1 MSLSKIVIR
10 GAREHNLKNLSLDI
24 PRDKMVVVTGL
35 SGSGKSSLA
44 FNTIYAEGQRRYV
57 ESLSAYARQF
67 LELMEKP
74 DVDLIEGLSPAIA
87 IEQRTPSHN
96 PRSTV
101 GTVTEIYDYLRLLFA
116 RAGAPHCPQC
126 GRTIQAQSATQIIA
140 TVAKA
145 YDGRPIQILA
155 PLVTGRT
162 GTYEALFERM
172 KKSGWRRAR
181 IDGQV
186 TDLDGDVKMD
196 RYKKHSIDAVIDRLT
211 VNAANRQR
219 VADSIETALRES
231 KGLVTILTPG
241 DKDPKPAPMGKEGEA
256 LFSEHH
262 ACPHCHVS
270 LPEIEPRLFSF
281 NSPYGACPTCDGLG
295 VKLEIDEDLI
305 IPDDTRSIDDGALAA
320 WADPVTTRT
329 NRWKKSWS
337 GYYMEI
343 LTEVCRRHRIP
354 MDRPW
359 RELSKEHRRAIL
371 RGGVDHK
378 SPWGKNE
385 KEFEGV
391 IGNLERRYKES
402 ESDFVKEEIQ
412 NRFMRSRLCPDCRGA
427 RLKPEALAVTV
438 GDKSISQITSLSVKD
453 AKGFFE
459 SLTWSDKEKTI
470 VRQVLKE
477 IQSRLAFLVDVG
489 LDYVNLDRESA
500 TLAGGEA
507 QRIHLATQIG
517 SGLVGVMYV
526 LDEPTIGLHP
536 RDNARL
542 LKTLVRLRDIGNT
555 LIVVEH
561 DEETIRSADWI
572 IDLGPGAGVHGGE
585 IMAQGPLSTLLSE
598 PKSLTG
604 SYLRGERGVAVPTQ
618 RRAPKGALEVLGAAQ
633 FNLKDVDVTIPLG
646 LFVVVTGVSGS
657 GKSTLVDEVIH
668 KALAKRLHGA
678 KDEPGRH
685 RALKG
690 AEAIDKLVVVDQT
703 PIGRTPRSNPA
714 TYTGAFGPIRDLFAQ
729 LPEAKRRGYQPG
741 RFSFNVKGGRCENC
755 EGDGTLKISMQFLPD
770 VYVKCDVCA
779 GRRFNAETLEV
790 TYKGKSIADVLAMP
804 ADEAATFFENV
815 PTVGRI
821 LRTLVDVGMG
831 YAAIGQPATTLSGGE
846 AQRVKLAAE
855 LCRRPTGHTLYILD
869 EPTTGLHFA
878 DVEKLL
884 GVLQRLVDGGNT
896 VLVIEHNLD
905 VIKSA
910 DWILDLGPEGGSGG
924 GRLVAQGTPEEV
936 ARAPGS
942 HTGRFLAEILP
953 R

>member
-1 MSLSKIVIR
+1 MSDDVIKIR
-10 GAREHNLKNLSLDI
+10 GAREHNLKNLTLEI
-24 PRDKMVVVTGL
+24 PRNKMVVVTGL

-101 GTVTEIYDYLRLLFA
+101 GTVTEIYDYLRLLYA
-116 RAGAPHCPQC
+116 RVGTPHCPDC
-126 GRTIQAQSATQIIA
+126 GREIEPRSATQIIGDIL
-140 TVAKA
+140 KEF
-145 YDGRPIQILA
+145 DGQNVQILA
-155 PLVTGRT
+155 PLVRGRT
-162 GTYEALFERM
+162 GTYEALFDKL
-172 KKSGWRRAR
+172 KKSGFAR
-181 IDGQV
+181 V
-186 TDLDGDVKMD
+186 RVNNELRDLEKKIALD
-196 RYKKHSIDAVIDRLT
+196 RYKKHTIEAVVDRLA
-211 VNAANRQR
+211 VAAAGRTR
-219 VADSIETALRES
+219 LADSVETALRES
-231 KGLVTILTPG
+231 RGLLVVAPADGKGP
-241 DKDPKPAPMGKEGEA
+241 DR

-262 ACPHCHVS
+262 ACPHCGTS

-281 NSPYGACPTCDGLG
+281 NSPYGACANCDGLG
-295 VKLEIDEDLI
+295 VKLEVAEDLVVT
-305 IPDDTRSIDDGALAA
+305 DESLSIADGALSA

-343 LTEVCRRHRIP
+343 LEEVCRRNKIP
-354 MDRPW
+354 LDKPW
-359 RELSKEHRRAIL
+359 RSLLPAQRKSLLH
-371 RGGVDHK
+371 GGMDHK
-378 SPWGKNE
+378 SPWGKNV

-402 ESDFVKEEIQ
+402 ESAFVKEEIQ
-412 NRFMRSRLCPDCRGA
+412 ARFMRSRLCPDCKGA

-438 GDKSISQITSLSVKD
+438 GGKSIAQATRLSVQE
-453 AKGFFE
+453 AHAFFNALPL
-459 SLTWSDKEKTI
+459 SEKSQF
-470 VRQVLKE
+470 VARQVLKE
-477 IQSRLAFLVDVG
+477 IRSRLAFLVDVG
-489 LDYVNLDRESA
+489 LEYVNLDRESA

-517 SGLVGVMYV
+517 SGLVGVLYV

-542 LKTLVRLRDIGNT
+542 LTTLNRLRDIGNT
-555 LIVVEH
+555 LVIVEH
-561 DEETIRSADWI
+561 DEETIRAADWV
-572 IDLGPGAGVHGGE
+572 IDLGPGAGVHGGQ
-585 IMAQGPLSTLLSE
+585 IIAQGTVKDLLKE

-604 SYLRGERGVAVPTQ
+604 AYLRGERGIPVPAE
-618 RRAPKGALEVLGAAQ
+618 RRRPGEKFLEIKGASQ
-633 FNLKDVDVTIPLG
+633 FNLKNIDVKIPLG
-646 LFVVVTGVSGS
+646 LFVAVTGVSGS
-657 GKSTLVDEVIH
+657 GKSTLVNEILH
-668 KALAKRLHGA
+668 KALAQKLHHA

-685 RALKG
+685 RTLAG
-690 AEAIDKLVVVDQT
+690 VENVDKVVDVDQT
-703 PIGRTPRSNPA
+703 PIGRTPRSNAA

-729 LPEAKRRGYQPG
+729 LPEARRRGYKPG

-779 GRRFNAETLEV
+779 GQRFNAETLEIK
-790 TYKGKSIADVLAMP
+790 YKGKSIAEVLAMP
-804 ADEAATFFENV
+804 AEEAAVFFENIPAV
-815 PTVGRI
+815 ARV
-821 LRTLVDVGMG
+821 LQTLVDVGMG

-846 AQRVKLAAE
+846 AQRVKLASE

-905 VIKSA
+905 VVKTA
-910 DWILDLGPEGGSGG
+910 DWILDLGPEGGAGG
-924 GRLVAQGTPEEV
+924 GRLVAEGAPETV
-936 ARAPGS
+936 AAAADS
-942 HTGRFLAEILP
+942 HTGRHLRPLLK
-953 R
+953 

>member
-1 MSLSKIVIR
+1 VSDDVIKIR
-10 GAREHNLKNLSLDI
+10 GAREHNLKNLTLEI
-24 PRDKMVVVTGL
+24 PRNKMVVVTGL

-101 GTVTEIYDYLRLLFA
+101 GTVTEIYDYLRLLYA
-116 RAGAPHCPQC
+116 RVGTPHCPDC
-126 GRTIQAQSATQIIA
+126 GREIEPRSATQIIGDIL
-140 TVAKA
+140 KEF
-145 YDGRPIQILA
+145 DGQNVQILA
-155 PLVTGRT
+155 PLVRGRT
-162 GTYEALFERM
+162 GTYEALFDKL
-172 KKSGWRRAR
+172 KKSGFAR
-181 IDGQV
+181 V
-186 TDLDGDVKMD
+186 RVNNELRDLEKKIALD
-196 RYKKHSIDAVIDRLT
+196 RYKKHTIEAVVDRLA
-211 VNAANRQR
+211 VAAAGRTR
-219 VADSIETALRES
+219 LADSVETALRES
-231 KGLVTILTPG
+231 RGLLVVAPADGKGP
-241 DKDPKPAPMGKEGEA
+241 DR

-262 ACPHCHVS
+262 ACPHCGTS

-281 NSPYGACPTCDGLG
+281 NSPYGACANCDGLG
-295 VKLEIDEDLI
+295 VKLEVAEDLVVT
-305 IPDDTRSIDDGALAA
+305 DESLSIADGALSA

-343 LTEVCRRHRIP
+343 LEEVCRRNKIP
-354 MDRPW
+354 LDKPW
-359 RELSKEHRRAIL
+359 RSLLPAQRKSLLH
-371 RGGVDHK
+371 GGMDHK
-378 SPWGKNE
+378 SPWGKNV

-402 ESDFVKEEIQ
+402 ESAFVKEEIQ
-412 NRFMRSRLCPDCRGA
+412 ARFMRSRLCPDCKGA

-438 GDKSISQITSLSVKD
+438 GGKSIAQATRLSVQE
-453 AKGFFE
+453 AHAFFNALPL
-459 SLTWSDKEKTI
+459 SEKSQF
-470 VRQVLKE
+470 VARQVLKE
-477 IQSRLAFLVDVG
+477 IRSRLAFLVDVG
-489 LDYVNLDRESA
+489 LEYVNLDRESA

-517 SGLVGVMYV
+517 SGLVGVLYV

-542 LKTLVRLRDIGNT
+542 LTTLNRLRDIGNT
-555 LIVVEH
+555 LVIVEH
-561 DEETIRSADWI
+561 DEETIRAADWV
-572 IDLGPGAGVHGGE
+572 IDLGPGAGVHGGQ
-585 IMAQGPLSTLLSE
+585 IIAQGTVKDLLKE

-604 SYLRGERGVAVPTQ
+604 AYLRGERGIPVPAE
-618 RRAPKGALEVLGAAQ
+618 RRRPGEKFLEIKGASQ
-633 FNLKDVDVTIPLG
+633 FNLKSIDVKIPLG
-646 LFVVVTGVSGS
+646 LFVAVTGVSGS
-657 GKSTLVDEVIH
+657 GKSTLVNEILH
-668 KALAKRLHGA
+668 KALAQKLHHA

-685 RALKG
+685 RTLAG
-690 AEAIDKLVVVDQT
+690 VENVDKVVDVDQT
-703 PIGRTPRSNPA
+703 PIGRTPRSNAA

-729 LPEAKRRGYQPG
+729 LPEARRRGYKPG

-779 GRRFNAETLEV
+779 GQRFNAETLEIK
-790 TYKGKSIADVLAMP
+790 YKGKSIAEVLAMP
-804 ADEAATFFENV
+804 AEEAAVFFENIPAV
-815 PTVGRI
+815 ARV
-821 LRTLVDVGMG
+821 LQTLVDVGMG

-846 AQRVKLAAE
+846 AQRVKLASE

-905 VIKSA
+905 VVKTA
-910 DWILDLGPEGGSGG
+910 DWILDLGPEGGAGG
-924 GRLVAQGTPEEV
+924 GRLVAEGAPETV
-936 ARAPGS
+936 AAAADS
-942 HTGRFLAEILP
+942 HTGRHLRPLLK
-953 R
+953 

>member
-1 MSLSKIVIR
+1 MSDDVIKIR
-10 GAREHNLKNLSLDI
+10 GAREHNLKNLTLEI
-24 PRDKMVVVTGL
+24 PRNKMVVVTGL

-101 GTVTEIYDYLRLLFA
+101 GTVTEIYDYLRLLYA
-116 RAGAPHCPQC
+116 RVGTPHCPDC
-126 GRTIQAQSATQIIA
+126 GREIEPRSATQIIGDIL
-140 TVAKA
+140 KEF
-145 YDGRPIQILA
+145 DGQNVQILA
-155 PLVTGRT
+155 PLVRGRT
-162 GTYEALFERM
+162 GTYEALFDKL
-172 KKSGWRRAR
+172 KKSGFAR
-181 IDGQV
+181 V
-186 TDLDGDVKMD
+186 RVNNELRDLEKKIALD
-196 RYKKHSIDAVIDRLT
+196 RYKKHTIEAVVDRLA
-211 VNAANRQR
+211 VAAAGRTR
-219 VADSIETALRES
+219 LADSVETALRES
-231 KGLVTILTPG
+231 RGLLVVAPADGKGP
-241 DKDPKPAPMGKEGEA
+241 DR

-262 ACPHCHVS
+262 ACPHCGTS

-281 NSPYGACPTCDGLG
+281 NSPYGACANCDGLG
-295 VKLEIDEDLI
+295 VKLEVAEDLVVT
-305 IPDDTRSIDDGALAA
+305 DESLSIADGALSA

-343 LTEVCRRHRIP
+343 LEEVCRRNKIP
-354 MDRPW
+354 LDKPW
-359 RELSKEHRRAIL
+359 RSLLPAQRKSLLH
-371 RGGVDHK
+371 GGMDHK
-378 SPWGKNE
+378 SPWGKNV

-402 ESDFVKEEIQ
+402 ESAFVKEEIQ
-412 NRFMRSRLCPDCRGA
+412 ARFMRSRLCPDCKGA

-438 GDKSISQITSLSVKD
+438 GGKSIAQATRLSVQE
-453 AKGFFE
+453 AHAFFNALPL
-459 SLTWSDKEKTI
+459 SEKSQF
-470 VRQVLKE
+470 VARQVLKE
-477 IQSRLAFLVDVG
+477 IRSRLAFLVDVG
-489 LDYVNLDRESA
+489 LEYVNLDRESA

-517 SGLVGVMYV
+517 SGLVGVLYV

-542 LKTLVRLRDIGNT
+542 LTTLNRLRDIGNT
-555 LIVVEH
+555 LVIVEH
-561 DEETIRSADWI
+561 DEETIRAADWV
-572 IDLGPGAGVHGGE
+572 IDLGPGAGVHGGQ
-585 IMAQGPLSTLLSE
+585 IIAQGTVKDLLKES
-598 PKSLTG
+598 KSLTG
-604 SYLRGERGVAVPTQ
+604 AYLRGERGIPVPAE
-618 RRAPKGALEVLGAAQ
+618 RRRPGEKFLEIKGASQ
-633 FNLKDVDVTIPLG
+633 FNLKNIDVKIPLG
-646 LFVVVTGVSGS
+646 LFVAVTGVSGS
-657 GKSTLVDEVIH
+657 GKSTLVNEILH
-668 KALAKRLHGA
+668 KALAQKLHHA

-685 RALKG
+685 RTLAG
-690 AEAIDKLVVVDQT
+690 VENVDKVVDVDQT
-703 PIGRTPRSNPA
+703 PIGRTPRSNAA

-729 LPEAKRRGYQPG
+729 LPEARRRGYKPG

-779 GRRFNAETLEV
+779 GQRFNAETLEIK
-790 TYKGKSIADVLAMP
+790 YKGKSIAEVLAMP
-804 ADEAATFFENV
+804 AEEAAVFFENIPAV
-815 PTVGRI
+815 ARV
-821 LRTLVDVGMG
+821 LQTLVDVGMG

-846 AQRVKLAAE
+846 AQRVKLASE

-905 VIKSA
+905 VVKTA
-910 DWILDLGPEGGSGG
+910 DWILDLGPEGGAGG
-924 GRLVAQGTPEEV
+924 GRLVAEGAPETV
-936 ARAPGS
+936 AAAADS
-942 HTGRFLAEILP
+942 HTGRHLGPLLK
-953 R
+953 

>member
-1 MSLSKIVIR
+1 MSDDVIKIR
-10 GAREHNLKNLSLDI
+10 GAREHNLKNLTLEI
-24 PRDKMVVVTGL
+24 PRNKMVVVTGL

-101 GTVTEIYDYLRLLFA
+101 GTVTEIYDYLRLLYA
-116 RAGAPHCPQC
+116 RVGTPHCPDC
-126 GRTIQAQSATQIIA
+126 GREIEPRSATQIIGDIL
-140 TVAKA
+140 KEF
-145 YDGRPIQILA
+145 DGQNVQILA
-155 PLVTGRT
+155 PLVRGRT
-162 GTYEALFERM
+162 GTYEALFDKL
-172 KKSGWRRAR
+172 KKSGFAR
-181 IDGQV
+181 V
-186 TDLDGDVKMD
+186 RVNNELRDLEKKIALD
-196 RYKKHSIDAVIDRLT
+196 RYKKHTIEAVVDRLA
-211 VNAANRQR
+211 VAAAGRTR
-219 VADSIETALRES
+219 LADSVETALRES
-231 KGLVTILTPG
+231 RGLLVVAPADGKGP
-241 DKDPKPAPMGKEGEA
+241 DR

-262 ACPHCHVS
+262 ACPHCGTS

-281 NSPYGACPTCDGLG
+281 NSPYGACANCDGLG
-295 VKLEIDEDLI
+295 VKLEVAEDLVVT
-305 IPDDTRSIDDGALAA
+305 DESLSIADGALSA

-343 LTEVCRRHRIP
+343 LEEVCRRNKIP
-354 MDRPW
+354 LDKPW
-359 RELSKEHRRAIL
+359 RSLLPAQRKSLLH
-371 RGGVDHK
+371 GGMDHK
-378 SPWGKNE
+378 SPWGKNV

-402 ESDFVKEEIQ
+402 ESAFVKEEIQ
-412 NRFMRSRLCPDCRGA
+412 ARFMRSRLCPDCKGA

-438 GDKSISQITSLSVKD
+438 GGKSIAQATRLSVQE
-453 AKGFFE
+453 AHAFFNALPL
-459 SLTWSDKEKTI
+459 SEKSQF
-470 VRQVLKE
+470 VARQVLKE
-477 IQSRLAFLVDVG
+477 IRSRLAFLVDVG
-489 LDYVNLDRESA
+489 LEYVNLDRESA

-517 SGLVGVMYV
+517 SGLVGVLYV

-542 LKTLVRLRDIGNT
+542 LTTLNRLRDIGNT
-555 LIVVEH
+555 LVIVEH
-561 DEETIRSADWI
+561 DEETIRAADWV
-572 IDLGPGAGVHGGE
+572 IDLGPGAGVHGGQ
-585 IMAQGPLSTLLSE
+585 IIAQGTVKDLLKE

-604 SYLRGERGVAVPTQ
+604 AYLRGERGIPVPAE
-618 RRAPKGALEVLGAAQ
+618 RRRPGEKFLEIKGASQ
-633 FNLKDVDVTIPLG
+633 FNLKSIDVKIPLG
-646 LFVVVTGVSGS
+646 LFVAVTGVSGS
-657 GKSTLVDEVIH
+657 GKSTLVNEILH
-668 KALAKRLHGA
+668 KALAQKLHHA

-685 RALKG
+685 RTLAG
-690 AEAIDKLVVVDQT
+690 VENVDKVVDVDQT
-703 PIGRTPRSNPA
+703 PIGRTPRSNAA

-729 LPEAKRRGYQPG
+729 LPEARRRGYKPG

-779 GRRFNAETLEV
+779 GQRFNAETLEIK
-790 TYKGKSIADVLAMP
+790 YKGKSIAEVLAMP
-804 ADEAATFFENV
+804 AEEAAVFFENIPAV
-815 PTVGRI
+815 ARV
-821 LRTLVDVGMG
+821 LQTLVDVGMG

-846 AQRVKLAAE
+846 AQRVKLASE

-905 VIKSA
+905 VVKTA
-910 DWILDLGPEGGSGG
+910 DWILDLGPEGGAGG
-924 GRLVAQGTPEEV
+924 GRLVAEGAPETV
-936 ARAPGS
+936 AAAADS
-942 HTGRFLAEILP
+942 HTGRHLRPLLK
-953 R
+953 

>member
-1 MSLSKIVIR
+1 MSDDVIKIR
-10 GAREHNLKNLSLDI
+10 GAREHNLKNLTLEI
-24 PRDKMVVVTGL
+24 PRNKMVVVTGL

-101 GTVTEIYDYLRLLFA
+101 GTVTEIYDYLRLLYA
-116 RAGAPHCPQC
+116 RVGTPHCPDC
-126 GRTIQAQSATQIIA
+126 GREIEPRSATQIIGDIL
-140 TVAKA
+140 KEF
-145 YDGRPIQILA
+145 DGQNVQILA
-155 PLVTGRT
+155 PLVRGRT
-162 GTYEALFERM
+162 GTYEALFDKL
-172 KKSGWRRAR
+172 KKSGFAR
-181 IDGQV
+181 V
-186 TDLDGDVKMD
+186 RVNNELRDLEKKIALD
-196 RYKKHSIDAVIDRLT
+196 RYKKQTIEAVVDRLA
-211 VNAANRQR
+211 VAAAGRTR
-219 VADSIETALRES
+219 LADSVETALRES
-231 KGLVTILTPG
+231 RGLLVVAPADGKGP
-241 DKDPKPAPMGKEGEA
+241 DR

-262 ACPHCHVS
+262 ACPHCGTS

-281 NSPYGACPTCDGLG
+281 NSPYGACANCDGLG
-295 VKLEIDEDLI
+295 VKLEVAEDLVVT
-305 IPDDTRSIDDGALAA
+305 DESLSIADGALSA

-343 LTEVCRRHRIP
+343 LEEVCRRNKIP
-354 MDRPW
+354 LDKPW
-359 RELSKEHRRAIL
+359 RSLLPAQRKSLLH
-371 RGGVDHK
+371 GGMDHK
-378 SPWGKNE
+378 SPWGKNV

-402 ESDFVKEEIQ
+402 ESAFVKEEIQ
-412 NRFMRSRLCPDCRGA
+412 ARFMRSRLCPDCKGA

-438 GDKSISQITSLSVKD
+438 GGKSIAQATRLSVQE
-453 AKGFFE
+453 AHAFFNALPL
-459 SLTWSDKEKTI
+459 SEKSQF
-470 VRQVLKE
+470 VARQVLKE
-477 IQSRLAFLVDVG
+477 IRSRLAFLVDVG
-489 LDYVNLDRESA
+489 LEYVNLDRESA

-517 SGLVGVMYV
+517 SGLVGVLYV

-542 LKTLVRLRDIGNT
+542 LTTLNRLRDIGNT
-555 LIVVEH
+555 LVIVEH
-561 DEETIRSADWI
+561 DEETIRAADWV
-572 IDLGPGAGVHGGE
+572 IDLGPGAGVHGGQ
-585 IMAQGPLSTLLSE
+585 IIAQGTVKDLLKE

-604 SYLRGERGVAVPTQ
+604 AYLRGERGIAVPAE
-618 RRAPKGALEVLGAAQ
+618 RRRPGEKFLEIKGASQ
-633 FNLKDVDVTIPLG
+633 FNLKSIDVKIPLG
-646 LFVVVTGVSGS
+646 LFVAVTGVSGS
-657 GKSTLVDEVIH
+657 GKSTLVNEILH
-668 KALAKRLHGA
+668 KALAQKLHHA

-685 RALKG
+685 RTLAG
-690 AEAIDKLVVVDQT
+690 VENVDKVVDVDQT
-703 PIGRTPRSNPA
+703 PIGRTPRSNAA

-729 LPEAKRRGYQPG
+729 LPEARRRGYKPG

-779 GRRFNAETLEV
+779 GQRFNAETLEIK
-790 TYKGKSIADVLAMP
+790 YKGKSIAEVLAMP
-804 ADEAATFFENV
+804 AEEAAVFFENIPAIARV
-815 PTVGRI
+815 
-821 LRTLVDVGMG
+821 LQTLVDVGMG

-846 AQRVKLAAE
+846 AQRVKLASE

-905 VIKSA
+905 VVKTA
-910 DWILDLGPEGGSGG
+910 DWILDLGPEGGAGG
-924 GRLVAQGTPEEV
+924 GRLVAEGAPETV
-936 ARAPGS
+936 AAAADS
-942 HTGRFLAEILP
+942 HTGRHLRPLLK
-953 R
+953 

>member
-1 MSLSKIVIR
+1 MSDDVIKIR
-10 GAREHNLKNLSLDI
+10 GAREHNLKNLTLEI
-24 PRDKMVVVTGL
+24 PRNKMVVVTGL

-101 GTVTEIYDYLRLLFA
+101 GTVTEIYDYLRLLYA
-116 RAGAPHCPQC
+116 RVGTPHCPDC
-126 GRTIQAQSATQIIA
+126 GREIEPRSATQIIGDIL
-140 TVAKA
+140 KEF
-145 YDGRPIQILA
+145 DGQNVQILA
-155 PLVTGRT
+155 PLVRGRT
-162 GTYEALFERM
+162 GTYEALFDKL
-172 KKSGWRRAR
+172 KKSGFAR
-181 IDGQV
+181 V
-186 TDLDGDVKMD
+186 RVNNELRDLEKKIALD
-196 RYKKHSIDAVIDRLT
+196 RYKKHTIEAVVDRLS
-211 VNAANRQR
+211 VAAAGRTR
-219 VADSIETALRES
+219 LADSVETALRES
-231 KGLVTILTPG
+231 RGLLVVAPADGKGP
-241 DKDPKPAPMGKEGEA
+241 DR

-262 ACPHCHVS
+262 ACPHCGTS

-281 NSPYGACPTCDGLG
+281 NSPYGACANCDGLG
-295 VKLEIDEDLI
+295 VKLEVAEDLVVT
-305 IPDDTRSIDDGALAA
+305 DESLSIADGALSA

-343 LTEVCRRHRIP
+343 LEEVCRRNKIP
-354 MDRPW
+354 LDKPW
-359 RELSKEHRRAIL
+359 RSLLPAQRKSLLH
-371 RGGVDHK
+371 GGMDHK
-378 SPWGKNE
+378 SPWGKNV

-402 ESDFVKEEIQ
+402 ESAFVKEEIQ
-412 NRFMRSRLCPDCRGA
+412 ARFMRSRLCPDCKGA

-438 GDKSISQITSLSVKD
+438 GGKSIAQATRLSVQE
-453 AKGFFE
+453 AHAFFNALPL
-459 SLTWSDKEKTI
+459 SEKSQF
-470 VRQVLKE
+470 VARQVLKE
-477 IQSRLAFLVDVG
+477 IRSRLAFLVDVG
-489 LDYVNLDRESA
+489 LEYVNLDRESA

-517 SGLVGVMYV
+517 SGLVGVLYV

-542 LKTLVRLRDIGNT
+542 LTTLNRLRDIGNT
-555 LIVVEH
+555 LVIVEH
-561 DEETIRSADWI
+561 DEETIRAADWV
-572 IDLGPGAGVHGGE
+572 IDLGPGAGVHGGQ
-585 IMAQGPLSTLLSE
+585 IIAQGTVKDLLKE

-604 SYLRGERGVAVPTQ
+604 AYLRGERGIAVPAE
-618 RRAPKGALEVLGAAQ
+618 RRRPGEKFLEIKGASQ
-633 FNLKDVDVTIPLG
+633 FNLKSIDVKIPLG
-646 LFVVVTGVSGS
+646 LFVAVTGVSGS
-657 GKSTLVDEVIH
+657 GKSTLVNEILH
-668 KALAKRLHGA
+668 KALAQKLHHA

-685 RALKG
+685 RTLAG
-690 AEAIDKLVVVDQT
+690 VENVDKVVDVDQT
-703 PIGRTPRSNPA
+703 PIGRTPRSNAA

-729 LPEAKRRGYQPG
+729 LPEARRRGYKPG

-779 GRRFNAETLEV
+779 GQRFNAETLEIK
-790 TYKGKSIADVLAMP
+790 YKGKSIAEVLAMP
-804 ADEAATFFENV
+804 AEEAAVFFENIPAV
-815 PTVGRI
+815 ARV
-821 LRTLVDVGMG
+821 LQTLVDVGMG

-846 AQRVKLAAE
+846 AQRVKLASE

-905 VIKSA
+905 VVKTA
-910 DWILDLGPEGGSGG
+910 DWILDLGPEGGAGG
-924 GRLVAQGTPEEV
+924 GRLVAEGAPETV
-936 ARAPGS
+936 AAAADS
-942 HTGRFLAEILP
+942 HTGRHLRPLLK
-953 R
+953 

>member
-1 MSLSKIVIR
+1 MSDDVIKIR
-10 GAREHNLKNLSLDI
+10 GAREHNLKNLTLEI
-24 PRDKMVVVTGL
+24 PRNKMVVVTGL

-101 GTVTEIYDYLRLLFA
+101 GTVTEIYDYLRLLYA
-116 RAGAPHCPQC
+116 RVGTPHCPDC
-126 GRTIQAQSATQIIA
+126 GREIEPRSATQIIGDIL
-140 TVAKA
+140 KEF
-145 YDGRPIQILA
+145 DGQNVQILA
-155 PLVTGRT
+155 PLVRGRT
-162 GTYEALFERM
+162 GTYEALFDKL
-172 KKSGWRRAR
+172 KKSGFAR
-181 IDGQV
+181 V
-186 TDLDGDVKMD
+186 RVNNELRDLEKKIALD
-196 RYKKHSIDAVIDRLT
+196 RYKKHTIEAVVDRLA
-211 VNAANRQR
+211 VAAAGRTR
-219 VADSIETALRES
+219 LADSVETALRES
-231 KGLVTILTPG
+231 RGLLVVAPADGKGP
-241 DKDPKPAPMGKEGEA
+241 DR

-262 ACPHCHVS
+262 ACPHCGTS

-281 NSPYGACPTCDGLG
+281 NSPYGACANCDGLG
-295 VKLEIDEDLI
+295 VKLEVAEDLVVT
-305 IPDDTRSIDDGALAA
+305 DESLSIADGALSA

-343 LTEVCRRHRIP
+343 LEEVCRRNKIP
-354 MDRPW
+354 LDKPW
-359 RELSKEHRRAIL
+359 RSLLPAQRKSLLH
-371 RGGVDHK
+371 GGMDHK
-378 SPWGKNE
+378 SPWGKNV

-402 ESDFVKEEIQ
+402 ESAFVKEEIQ
-412 NRFMRSRLCPDCRGA
+412 ARFMRSRLCPDCKGA

-438 GDKSISQITSLSVKD
+438 GGKSIAQATRLSVQE
-453 AKGFFE
+453 AHAFFNALPL
-459 SLTWSDKEKTI
+459 SEKSQF
-470 VRQVLKE
+470 VARQVLKE
-477 IQSRLAFLVDVG
+477 IRSRLAFLVDVG
-489 LDYVNLDRESA
+489 LEYVNLDRESA

-517 SGLVGVMYV
+517 SGLVGVLYV

-542 LKTLVRLRDIGNT
+542 LTTLNRLRDIGNT
-555 LIVVEH
+555 LVIVEH
-561 DEETIRSADWI
+561 DEETIRAADWV
-572 IDLGPGAGVHGGE
+572 IDLGPGAGVHGGQ
-585 IMAQGPLSTLLSE
+585 IIAQGTVKDLLKE

-604 SYLRGERGVAVPTQ
+604 AYLRGERGIPVPAE
-618 RRAPKGALEVLGAAQ
+618 RRRPGEKFLEIKGASQ
-633 FNLKDVDVTIPLG
+633 FNLKNIDVKIPLG
-646 LFVVVTGVSGS
+646 LFVAVTGVSGS
-657 GKSTLVDEVIH
+657 GKSTLVNEILH
-668 KALAKRLHGA
+668 KALAQKLHHA

-685 RALKG
+685 RTLAG
-690 AEAIDKLVVVDQT
+690 VENVDKVVDVDQT
-703 PIGRTPRSNPA
+703 PIGRTPRSNAA

-729 LPEAKRRGYQPG
+729 LPEARRRGYKPG

-779 GRRFNAETLEV
+779 GQRFNAETLEIK
-790 TYKGKSIADVLAMP
+790 YKGKSIAEVLAMP
-804 ADEAATFFENV
+804 AEEAAVFFENIPAV
-815 PTVGRI
+815 ARV
-821 LRTLVDVGMG
+821 LQTLVDVGMG

-846 AQRVKLAAE
+846 AQRVKLASE

-905 VIKSA
+905 VVKTA
-910 DWILDLGPEGGSGG
+910 DWILDLGPEGGAGG
-924 GRLVAQGTPEEV
+924 GRLVAEGAPETV
-936 ARAPGS
+936 AAAADS
-942 HTGRFLAEILP
+942 HTGRHLGPLLK
-953 R
+953 

>member
-1 MSLSKIVIR
+1 MSDDVIKIR
-10 GAREHNLKNLSLDI
+10 GAREHNLKNLTLEI
-24 PRDKMVVVTGL
+24 PRNKMVVVTGL

-101 GTVTEIYDYLRLLFA
+101 GTVTEIYDYLRLLYA
-116 RAGAPHCPQC
+116 RVGTPHCPDC
-126 GRTIQAQSATQIIA
+126 GREIEPRSATQIIGDIL
-140 TVAKA
+140 KEF
-145 YDGRPIQILA
+145 DGQNVQILA
-155 PLVTGRT
+155 PLVRGRT
-162 GTYEALFERM
+162 GTYEALFDKL
-172 KKSGWRRAR
+172 KKSGFAR
-181 IDGQV
+181 V
-186 TDLDGDVKMD
+186 RVNNELRDLEKKIALD
-196 RYKKHSIDAVIDRLT
+196 RYKKHTIEAVVDRLA
-211 VNAANRQR
+211 VAAAGRTR
-219 VADSIETALRES
+219 LADSVETALRES
-231 KGLVTILTPG
+231 RGLLVVAPADGKGP
-241 DKDPKPAPMGKEGEA
+241 DR

-262 ACPHCHVS
+262 ACPHCGTS

-281 NSPYGACPTCDGLG
+281 NSPYGACANCDGLG
-295 VKLEIDEDLI
+295 VKLEVAEDLVVT
-305 IPDDTRSIDDGALAA
+305 DESLSIADGALSA

-343 LTEVCRRHRIP
+343 LEEVCRRNKIP
-354 MDRPW
+354 LDKPW
-359 RELSKEHRRAIL
+359 RSLLPAQRKSLLH
-371 RGGVDHK
+371 GGMDHK
-378 SPWGKNE
+378 SPWGKNV

-402 ESDFVKEEIQ
+402 ESAFVKEEIQ
-412 NRFMRSRLCPDCRGA
+412 ARFMRSRLCPDCKGA

-438 GDKSISQITSLSVKD
+438 GGKSIAQATRLSVQE
-453 AKGFFE
+453 AHAFFNALPL
-459 SLTWSDKEKTI
+459 SEKSQF
-470 VRQVLKE
+470 VARQVLKE
-477 IQSRLAFLVDVG
+477 IRSRLAFLVDVG
-489 LDYVNLDRESA
+489 LEYVNLDRESA

-517 SGLVGVMYV
+517 SGLVGVLYV

-542 LKTLVRLRDIGNT
+542 LTTLNRLRDIGNT
-555 LIVVEH
+555 LVIVEH
-561 DEETIRSADWI
+561 DEETIRAADWV
-572 IDLGPGAGVHGGE
+572 IDLGPGAGVHGGQ
-585 IMAQGPLSTLLSE
+585 IIAQGTVKDLLKE

-604 SYLRGERGVAVPTQ
+604 AYLRGERGIPVPAE
-618 RRAPKGALEVLGAAQ
+618 RRRPGEKFLEIKGASQ
-633 FNLKDVDVTIPLG
+633 FNLKNIDVKIPLG
-646 LFVVVTGVSGS
+646 LFVAVTGVSGS
-657 GKSTLVDEVIH
+657 GKSTLVNEILH
-668 KALAKRLHGA
+668 KALAQKLHHA

-685 RALKG
+685 RTLAG
-690 AEAIDKLVVVDQT
+690 VENVDKVVDVDQT
-703 PIGRTPRSNPA
+703 PIGRTPRSNAA

-729 LPEAKRRGYQPG
+729 LPEARRRGYKPG

-779 GRRFNAETLEV
+779 GQRFNAETLEIK
-790 TYKGKSIADVLAMP
+790 YKGKSIAEVLAMP
-804 ADEAATFFENV
+804 AEEAAVFFENIPAV
-815 PTVGRI
+815 ARV
-821 LRTLVDVGMG
+821 LQTLVDVGMG

-846 AQRVKLAAE
+846 AQRVKLASE

-905 VIKSA
+905 VIKTA
-910 DWILDLGPEGGSGG
+910 DWILDLGPEGGAGG
-924 GRLVAQGTPEEV
+924 GRLVAEGAPETV
-936 ARAPGS
+936 AAAADS
-942 HTGRFLAEILP
+942 HTGRHLGPLLK
-953 R
+953 